1 MTAIL
6 HAEGLHKRFSGVVAV
21 SGVALGVAEG
31 ELLGLFG
38 PNGAGKTT
46 LFNLIAGAI
55 YPDEG
60 RVWLR
65 GEEITRVPAFRRAR
79 LGIGRTFQVVR
90 PFRDLSVL
98 DNVLASV
105 PSPGAAGRHDTES
118 ALELLRH
125 VGLAERAHARAGQL
139 TLGMLKR
146 LEVARA
152 LALSPCLLLLDEPI
166 AGLTSREAG
175 DMLEFIASLRARTS
189 VILVEHNVRLALPTC
204 DRAVVMDAGV
214 VIAEGSPAEIKA
226 NPDVVRA
233 YLGESVD

>member
-1 MTAIL
+1 MTTIL
-6 HAEGLHKRFSGVVAV
+6 HAEGLRKRFSGVVAV
-21 SGVALGVAEG
+21 SSVALGVAEG

-105 PSPGAAGRHDTES
+105 PSPGATGRHDTES

-125 VGLAERAHARAGQL
+125 VGLAERAHARAGEL

-175 DMLEFIASLRARTS
+175 DMLQVIASLRAQTS
-189 VILVEHNVRLALPTC
+189 VVLVEHNVRLALPIC
-204 DRAVVMDAGV
+204 DRAVVMDAGA

-233 YLGESVD
+233 YLGDSVD